1 MSQKYSHTNVNI
13 SRKIPNCNVCMK
25 DVSKL
30 IYAKYGKD
38 YSEVTKRT
46 ASRFQNASRIC
57 IQNVVEVQSVQIHTY
72 FFLQRN
78 CQDS

>member
-1 MSQKYSHTNVNI
+1 MSIYRARFLTVMN
-13 SRKIPNCNVCMK
+13 

-57 IQNVVEVQSVQIHTY
+57 IQNVVEVQSVQIHSTY
-72 FFLQRN
+72 LRIF
-78 CQDS
+78 SYK